1 MFEFENL
8 IVYKKAKILQQKIYH
23 LVLNDR
29 KIHSYIKDQII
40 RASVSIVINIAEG
53 TGKKSAPSRSNFYS
67 ISRGSVFECV
77 SLIDLIYNEKLITI
91 KKKNELYMELEELS
105 KMLYSLIHK

>member
-8 IVYKKAKILQQKIYH
+8 IVYKKAKNVQQKIYR

-53 TGKKSAPSRSNFYS
+53 TGKTLLQVELIIIQFLAGRFL
-67 ISRGSVFECV
+67 SVF
-77 SLIDLIYNEKLITI
+77 
-91 KKKNELYMELEELS
+91 
-105 KMLYSLIHK
+105 H